1 MKNTVVYIETEKRKY
16 PLVFNLNVMEEIQE
30 QYGSLDEWG
39 RITQGNGEPQVK
51 DLKNG
56 IMAMVNEAI
65 DIENEENGTNEP
77 MLTAKQVGRMMTEV
91 GIVEIVQKIQEITIA
106 STKSEDEGKNEQSTR
121 RTIMRQTSRG
131 FTLQVIAC
139 WDIPT
144 RKLVE

>member
-106 STKSEDEGKNEQSTR
+106 STKSEDEGKNE
-121 RTIMRQTSRG
+121 
-131 FTLQVIAC
+131 
-139 WDIPT
+139 
-144 RKLVE
+144 